1 MIPAFKKIGADK
13 AIWRY
18 DPIFINERYTVD
30 YHIKAFTKLAEMLE
44 GYTNTAVM
52 SFVDYYR
59 TVDLRPLNIQPLT
72 PEQQRELAQQLS
84 EIAASHGME
93 LQSCA
98 EDVGLPHSCC
108 VDGRRFGVV
117 KPKDRN
123 QRGLCQCVESV
134 DIGSYSTCSHGCA
147 YCYATHYGIVR
158 GDVDP
163 DCDVLGPPL
172 NGTEK
177 IKQRN

>member
-1 MIPAFKKIGADK
+1 
-13 AIWRY
+13 
-18 DPIFINERYTVD
+18 
-30 YHIKAFTKLAEMLE
+30 
-44 GYTNTAVM
+44 
-52 SFVDYYR
+52 
-59 TVDLRPLNIQPLT
+59 
-72 PEQQRELAQQLS
+72 
-84 EIAASHGME
+84 ME

-123 QRGLCQCVESV
+123 QRGLCQCVESI
-134 DIGSYSTCSHGCA
+134 DIGTYSTCSHGCA

-158 GDVDP
+158 PDVDP

-172 NGTEK
+172 KGTEK